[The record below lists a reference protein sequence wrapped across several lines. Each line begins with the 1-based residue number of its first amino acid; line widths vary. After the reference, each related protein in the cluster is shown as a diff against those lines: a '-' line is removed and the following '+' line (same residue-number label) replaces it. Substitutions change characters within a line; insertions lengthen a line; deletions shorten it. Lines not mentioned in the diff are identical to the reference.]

1 MSNRVTSG
9 FNPNLFHPF
18 YFVRKGLYKAIK
30 KNAAELAGVMMDFGC
45 GSKPY
50 KSLFNVKE
58 YIGVDYNG
66 DGHSH
71 EKEEIDVFYDGKTI
85 PFPDNHFDAVF
96 SSEVFE
102 HLFNL
107 EEILPELNRVMK
119 PDSKILITCPFV
131 WNEHEV
137 PNDYARYTQFALKHL
152 LEKHGFS
159 IIKIEKTGTF
169 VTTIFQMI
177 VVYNLQYILP
187 VFGFLMKISP
197 IRFILKFL
205 FILLPNL
212 AGVVSNTLLPRNQ
225 GFYQNTIVLAKKN

>member
-1 MSNRVTSG
+1 MNNRVTSG

-18 YFVRKGLYKAIK
+18 FFVRKGLYKAIK
-30 KNAAELAGVMMDFGC
+30 KYAGELQGVLMDFGC

-50 KSLFNVKE
+50 KALFNVDQ

-85 PFPDNHFDAVF
+85 PFPDAHFDAVF
-96 SSEVFE
+96 TSEVFE

-119 PDSKILITCPFV
+119 PKSKILITCPFV

-137 PNDYARYTQFALKHL
+137 PNDFARYTKFALKHL
-152 LEKHGFS
+152 LEKHGFTILTIDKS
-159 IIKIEKTGTF
+159 GTF
-169 VTTIFQMI
+169 ITTISQMI
-177 VVYNLQYILP
+177 VVYNVQYILP
-187 VFGFLMKISP
+187 LFGFLMKISP

-212 AGVVSNTLLPRNQ
+212 TGAILNALLPKKQ
-225 GFYQNTIVLAKKN
+225 DFYQNTIVLAEKN

>member
-1 MSNRVTSG
+1 MNNRVTSG

-18 YFVRKGLYKAIK
+18 FFVRKGLYKAIK
-30 KNAAELAGVMMDFGC
+30 KYAGELKGVLMDFGC

-50 KSLFNVKE
+50 KALFNVDQ

-85 PFPDNHFDAVF
+85 PFPAAHFDAVF
-96 SSEVFE
+96 TSEVFE

-119 PDSKILITCPFV
+119 PKSKILITCPFV

-137 PNDYARYTQFALKHL
+137 PNDYARYTKFALKHL
-152 LEKHGFS
+152 LEKHGFTILTTNKS
-159 IIKIEKTGTF
+159 GTF
-169 VTTIFQMI
+169 ITTIFQMM
-177 VVYNLQYILP
+177 VVYNVQYILP
-187 VFGFLMKISP
+187 LFGFLMKISP

-212 AGVVSNTLLPRNQ
+212 TGTILNAVLPKKQ
-225 GFYQNTIVLAKKN
+225 DFYQNTIVLAEKN